1 MIVVTSDGHS
11 FNVPKEI
18 AEVSDF
24 MRDANEDDELVTP
37 NVAARE
43 FASVLTFCHM
53 HIKEPMKHIPTPMK
67 HTDLNEYV
75 GEEYFRFVDSV
86 NVHSELVPLILAADF
101 LGIDPLVSLLCAK
114 LAILAQTSDNVDTF
128 LSQFHPSL
136 LTV

>member
-1 MIVVTSDGHS
+1 MIIVTSDGQS
-11 FNVPKEI
+11 FDVSKEMM
-18 AEVSDF
+18 ELSDF
-24 MRDANEDDELVTP
+24 MCDANEDDDLHVP

-43 FASVLTFCHM
+43 FAMILTFCHM

-67 HTDLNEYV
+67 HTDLDAYV

-114 LAILAQTSDNVDTF
+114 LAILAQTSDNVDAF
-128 LSQFHPSL
+128 LSQFSPEL

>member
-1 MIVVTSDGHS
+1 MIVVTSDGHMFDVS
-11 FNVPKEI
+11 KDV
-18 AEVSDF
+18 ADLSDF
-24 MRDANEDDELVTP
+24 MRDANEEDDLHIP

-75 GEEYFRFVDSV
+75 GEEYFRFVNSV
-86 NVHSELVPLILAADF
+86 DVHSELVPLILAADF